1 MATVELKAK
10 ARTETGKGV
19 ARQTRREGSFP
30 AVLYGEGEE
39 PQPLSVDNKDFYPVI
54 RTAAGENVI
63 LNLKI
68 EGAKKD
74 SGKTIIRD
82 IQYHPV
88 SRDILHVDFQHI
100 SMTKMITV
108 NVPIETVGE
117 SVGVKVDGGILDFV
131 LREVEVEC
139 LPVNIPDAIK
149 VDVAAL
155 EIGNSIQVSDLSV
168 EDARIV
174 ADPEAT
180 VITIGAPTVVEEV
193 TPEVAEGEEAVEGA
207 EVAEGDEAAEVAEGK
222 KEEPGKAGD
231 AQKKAEK

>member
-1 MATVELKAK
+1 MASVELKAK
-10 ARTETGKGV
+10 ARTETGKGI
-19 ARQTRREGSFP
+19 ARQTRREGFFP

-39 PQPLSVDNKDFYPVI
+39 PQALSVDNKDFYPVI

-63 LNLKI
+63 LDLKI
-68 EGAKKD
+68 EGAKND
-74 SGKTIIRD
+74 SCKAIIRD

-88 SRDILHVDFQHI
+88 RRDILHVDFQHI

-108 NVPIETVGE
+108 NVPVEIVGE

-139 LPVNIPDAIK
+139 LPVNIPDVIR
-149 VDVAAL
+149 VDVSEL
-155 EIGNSIQVSDLSV
+155 EIGNSIQVRDLAV
-168 EDARIV
+168 EDARIA

-193 TPEVAEGEEAVEGA
+193 KPAVAEGEEAAEEGA
-207 EVAEGDEAAEVAEGK
+207 EGAEAAEDAEAK
-222 KEEPGKAGD
+222 KEEPAKAGD
-231 AQKKAEK
+231 TDKKAEK

>member
-10 ARTETGKGV
+10 ARTETGKGG
-19 ARQTRREGSFP
+19 ARRTRREGSFP

-39 PQPLSVDNKDFYPVI
+39 PQAISIDNKDFYPVI

-63 LNLKI
+63 LDLTI
-68 EGAKKD
+68 EGAEKGSCKA
-74 SGKTIIRD
+74 IIRD

-88 SRDILHVDFQHI
+88 GRNILHADFQHI
-100 SMTKMITV
+100 SMTKKITV
-108 NVPIETVGE
+108 NVPIEIVGE
-117 SVGVKVDGGILDFV
+117 AVGVKVDGGILDFI

-149 VDVAAL
+149 LDVSAL
-155 EIGNSIQVSDLSV
+155 EIGDSLQVSDLSV

-174 ADPEAT
+174 EDPGAT

-193 TPEVAEGEEAVEGA
+193 KPAAAAEGEEEKPAEEGA
-207 EVAEGDEAAEVAEGK
+207 EEK
-222 KEEPGKAGD
+222 KEEGA
-231 AQKKAEK
+231 KAEVPEKKPEK

>member
-10 ARTETGKGV
+10 ARTETGKGI

-39 PQPLSVDNKDFYPVI
+39 PQPLSVDNTDFYPVV

-63 LNLKI
+63 LDIKI

-74 SGKTIIRD
+74 SGKAIIRE

-88 SRDILHVDFQHI
+88 SRAILHVDFQHI

-108 NVPIETVGE
+108 NVPVEITGE
-117 SVGVKVDGGILDFV
+117 SPGVKVDGGILDFV

-149 VDVAAL
+149 VDVSAL
-155 EIGNSIQVSDLSV
+155 EIGNSLQVSDLSV

-174 ADPEAT
+174 ADPGAT

-193 TPEVAEGEEAVEGA
+193 KPEVAEGEEAEEGA
-207 EVAEGDEAAEVAEGK
+207 EGAEAAEGEEAK
-222 KEEPGKAGD
+222 KDEPAKAD
-231 AQKKAEK
+231 DTEKKTEK

>member
-1 MATVELKAK
+1 MATVELKAT
-10 ARTETGKGV
+10 ARTETGKGI

-63 LNLKI
+63 LDLRI
-68 EGAKKD
+68 EGVKKD
-74 SGKTIIRD
+74 LCKAIIRD

-108 NVPIETVGE
+108 EVPIEIVGE
-117 SVGVKVDGGILDFV
+117 AVGVKTGGGILEV
-131 LREVEVEC
+131 ILREVEVEC
-139 LPVNIPDAIK
+139 LPVNIPDVIK
-149 VDVAAL
+149 VDVTEL
-155 EIGNSIQVSDLSV
+155 EIGHSIQVRDLAV
-168 EDARIV
+168 ADAAIV

-193 TPEVAEGEEAVEGA
+193 KPEVAEGEEAAEEGA
-207 EVAEGDEAAEVAEGK
+207 EGAEAAEGEESR
-222 KEEPGKAGD
+222 KEAPGKSED
-231 AQKKAEK
+231 TEKKAEK